1 MTPAAATSHLAGG
14 AGHCLHSA
22 ARNVGPA
29 AAASRGLV
37 GPSLAACTRPQIPKC
52 LRLSPLRLTVRSRR
66 TASRRT
72 WKPPVRHS
80 RLGSGTHA
88 LWRRRWLSPEGLGVP
103 GKRKPVARQ
112 AAAIARSAGAPPTS
126 ASPPTLWA
134 VQCRNRG
141 GLWVYG
147 RRGKLR
153 GKEVVARQPDCQAGR
168 KLQFPEGSG
177 AADGSGEE
185 SGQKFSA
192 RAVGMER

>member
-14 AGHCLHSA
+14 ADHCLHSA

-37 GPSLAACTRPQIPKC
+37 DPSLAACTRPQIPKC

-134 VQCRNRG
+134 VQCQPRG
-141 GLWVYG
+141 VVGIWKA
-147 RRGKLR
+147 GKA
-153 GKEVVARQPDCQAGR
+153 AR
-168 KLQFPEGSG
+168 KGS
-177 AADGSGEE
+177 SGEAAGLPGRE
-185 SGQKFSA
+185 KTTIPRRQ
-192 RAVGMER
+192 RDRRR